1 MVEMVAD
8 YRFDYGHDYDCH
20 QCMVISKGKLK
31 AKMLEYFREVE
42 RTGESLIVTDHGRAV
57 LEVRPVMPQMAS
69 KADMIAKLRSQLFG
83 GKAADAIESDRI
95 MEPEWS
101 EGDEADDA
109 WWTNPEASR

>member
-1 MVEMVAD
+1 
-8 YRFDYGHDYDCH
+8 
-20 QCMVISKGKLK
+20 
-31 AKMLEYFREVE
+31 
-42 RTGESLIVTDHGRAV
+42 
-57 LEVRPVMPQMAS
+57 MAS